1 VIVARVPASSA
12 NLGPGFDALGMA
24 LSIVA
29 EIGVGEPPDDSAK
42 PVEERHPAQVAFEY
56 GGGEGEVWVRSSVP
70 VGRGVGFS
78 AVMRVGGLLAAGA
91 QRDPNAIDRLAVLAA
106 AIDLEG
112 HADNAAACLFGGVVA
127 TAAGAVV
134 PVRLAVEPSVVLWI
148 PEMSTS
154 TRRSRAT
161 LPSTVSFGDATFN
174 VGRTAL
180 LVAALAAGDVEA
192 LRTATEDRLHQD
204 VRFAATVPSRLALA
218 VGLEA
223 GAWAGWLSGSG
234 PSVALMC
241 APTDAER
248 LAATLTDRVE
258 DGRAVVTTVDHTGAT
273 VEDRPVA
280 PRRDER

>member
-1 VIVARVPASSA
+1 
-12 NLGPGFDALGMA
+12 M
-24 LSIVA
+24 
-29 EIGVGEPPDDSAK
+29 
-42 PVEERHPAQVAFEY
+42 
-56 GGGEGEVWVRSSVP
+56 
-70 VGRGVGFS
+70 
-78 AVMRVGGLLAAGA
+78 
-91 QRDPNAIDRLAVLAA
+91 
-106 AIDLEG
+106 
-112 HADNAAACLFGGVVA
+112 
-127 TAAGAVV
+127 

-204 VRFAATVPSRLALA
+204 VRFAASVPSRLALA

-241 APTDAER
+241 APSDAER
-248 LAATLTDRVE
+248 LAAALTDRVE

-273 VEDRPVA
+273 VEDRPVPHA
-280 PRRDER
+280 AMSDEWSYDAHCSSRRPRRHRDERCAPLRHSSLIAQVRRIGRGGGGQAAGEHEGLVGEEAWHGSAWCGRVGR